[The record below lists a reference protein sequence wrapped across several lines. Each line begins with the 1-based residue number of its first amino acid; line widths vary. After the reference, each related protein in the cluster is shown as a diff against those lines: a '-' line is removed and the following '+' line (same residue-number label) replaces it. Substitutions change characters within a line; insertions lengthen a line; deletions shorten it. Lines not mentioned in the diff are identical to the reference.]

1 MTVVASFSIKGGV
14 GKTTTAVNLAHIA
27 ASKGFRTLL
36 WDLDPQGAASFY
48 LKARPNAEFEK
59 SLANDIKQLVRYVLP
74 SSFENLDVIPIRFS
88 NRRLNDVLTRGEPS
102 SSRLKAMLFPLLD
115 KYDLVILDCPPGVSA
130 LANNALHA
138 ADLTLV
144 PTIPTPLSVR
154 TLRQLR
160 KHLLNEKLETKL
172 LAFFCMQDLRRST
185 HRSIVE
191 YHQQLN
197 AGGILR
203 AVIPYSAV
211 IERMGIK
218 RRPLSLYAGTSSAAA
233 AYTSLFEEL
242 SPLLNCE
249 KANSVKPDGAAPSIV
264 DKLGDGQSKSQQP
277 AISKKSKFFHARRK
291 VRPVRFESL
300 D

>member
-27 ASKGFRTLL
+27 ASKGLRTLL

-48 LKARPNAEFEK
+48 LKARPSADFEK
-59 SLANDIKQLVRYVLP
+59 SLADDIKQLARYVLP
-74 SSFENLDVIPIRFS
+74 STFANLDVIPIRFS
-88 NRRLNDVLTRGEPS
+88 NRRLNEVLTSGES
-102 SSRLKAMLFPLLD
+102 SSRRLKAMLFPLLSN
-115 KYDLVILDCPPGVSA
+115 YDLVVLDCPPGVSA

-160 KHLLNEKLETKL
+160 RHLKNEQLETKL
-172 LAFFCMQDLRRST
+172 LAFFCMQDVRRSM

-197 AGGILR
+197 GDDMLST
-203 AVIPYSAV
+203 VIPYSV
-211 IERMGIK
+211 IIERMGIK
-218 RRPLSLYAGTSSAAA
+218 RKPLSVYAGASPAAA
-233 AYTSLFEEL
+233 AYASLFEEL
-242 SPLLNCE
+242 SPLLQR
-249 KANSVKPDGAAPSIV
+249 AHADTVQTDGAAALKV
-264 DKLGDGQSKSQQP
+264 DRLGGRQP
-277 AISKKSKFFHARRK
+277 MNQRPTISKRPKVFHARRK
-291 VRPVRFESL
+291 VRPVRFDSRE
-300 D
+300 